1 MLFFTNYHTSQS
13 VADFI
18 NLYSSHKLIHVI
30 PDSKIVDFGQY
41 YRELA
46 KQIGIPV
53 IYEEN
58 PLTGEIK
65 ANKWTEI
72 KYDKIRAADTY
83 KHSATSQPLHTDYG
97 YFNFEIETSFFYC
110 VEQAEFGGATTFL
123 DVDLLVDLLTKN
135 EFGLFQKLQQTKI
148 HFGRMDNPIANF
160 KGFILSKDELGWKI
174 NWNYYRAI
182 VNQENMAIINEFK
195 LFLDIQIEKS
205 GELKEIKLKPGE
217 AVFFKDRRLLHGRNS
232 FIGNRQL
239 NKGAVAN
246 FIPESIIK
254 LLH

>member
-1 MLFFTNYHTSQS
+1 MLFFTNYHTGQPFS
-13 VADFI
+13 DFI
-18 NLYSSHKLIHVI
+18 TLYGSHKLVHVI
-30 PDSKIVDFGQY
+30 PDSNIIDFDQY
-41 YRELA
+41 YRQLA
-46 KQIGIPV
+46 KQIGIPI

-58 PLTGEIK
+58 PVTGEIM

-72 KYDKIRAADTY
+72 KYDKSKAADTY

-110 VEQAEFGGATTFL
+110 TEQAEFGGATTFI
-123 DVDLLVDLLTKN
+123 DVDVLVDLLIKN
-135 EFGLFQKLQQTKI
+135 ETDLFHKLQQTKI
-148 HFGRMDNPIANF
+148 HFGRKENPITNY
-160 KGFILSKDELGWKI
+160 KGFILSSDELGWKI

-182 VNQENMAIINEFK
+182 VNEENKEIINQFK
-195 LFLDIQIEKS
+195 YFLDTQIEKS

-239 NKGAVAN
+239 NKGAIAN
-246 FIPESIIK
+246 SIPVGIVK
-254 LLH
+254 LLQ